1 MPILNKKNAKEKN
14 SFWDENYKNYKD
26 QLNLFSMSFIY
37 KFQYLLSPTEFLFV
51 DTSSY
56 SFCILFGQDEY
67 ENDSYIVSH
76 EK

>member
-1 MPILNKKNAKEKN
+1 MKKN
-14 SFWDENYKNYKD
+14 SFWDENFKNDKD
-26 QLNLFSMSFIY
+26 QLNFFNMRFKY

-51 DTSSY
+51 Y
-56 SFCILFGQDEY
+56 NLFIFFLYFRFLFGQDEF